1 MGIKQKILS
10 GLKNYWINVFYITLV
25 FSVFSSYRRLILAH
39 YQISYENYGISLIN
53 GLILAK
59 VILVAEHLHIGRG
72 FEDRPL
78 AVPVLYKSF
87 LFTVCVMILSIAES
101 NIRGFWKAK
110 ACGSAFDTFL
120 GTVSYEWL
128 AGMLAVFVIFIPF
141 FAIRELERVLGSGKI
156 SKLFFQRREGAGPEE
171 NGRR

>member
-87 LFTVCVMILSIAES
+87 LFTVCVMILSIA
-101 NIRGFWKAK
+101 K